1 MTSHVACF
9 IVFCNSERKIIFY
22 DFNINMLS
30 LLEKYKKEIMPVMKK
45 KFHYLNDLAVP
56 KVKKVV
62 INVGT
67 GKNRENQ
74 KLLEEIEKSLILIAG
89 QKPVK
94 TLSKKSIAAFKT
106 RKGMQLGMKITL
118 RRYKMYSFLERLI
131 NLALP
136 RTRDFRGLSVNA
148 IDNFGNLTIGIKEHI
163 VFPEISH
170 ENVHSIFGFG
180 ITVVTSAKSKEE
192 GLELF
197 KLMGFPIK

>member
-1 MTSHVACF
+1 
-9 IVFCNSERKIIFY
+9 
-22 DFNINMLS
+22 MLS
-30 LLEKYKKEIMPVMKK
+30 LLEKYKKEIVLAMKE
-45 KFHYLNDLAVP
+45 KFHYRNDLAVP
-56 KVKKVV
+56 RVGKVV

-67 GKNRENQ
+67 GKNHDNQ
-74 KLLEEIEKSLILIAG
+74 KFLEEIEKNLILIAG

-106 RKGMQLGMKITL
+106 RKGMELGMKITL

-136 RTRDFRGLSVNA
+136 RTRDFRGLSAKAV
-148 IDNFGNLTIGIKEHI
+148 DNFGNLTIGIKEHI

-170 ENVHSIFGFG
+170 ENVHNIFGFG

-197 KLMGFPIK
+197 KLLGFPIK

>member
-1 MTSHVACF
+1 
-9 IVFCNSERKIIFY
+9 
-22 DFNINMLS
+22 MLS